1 MLSLLHLRCT
11 AGTSSAYAHVVSDPC
26 SNTLSPPPP
35 MAAPP
40 PVIGPK
46 VFFTSSLPDQS
57 VDSFDDIQQSIFL
70 GLAGQYAQ
78 GELRFPLR
86 LILVCASLLSWHFFK
101 EHEQLLDVAFD

>member
-1 MLSLLHLRCT
+1 
-11 AGTSSAYAHVVSDPC
+11 
-26 SNTLSPPPP
+26 

-57 VDSFDDIQQSIFL
+57 VDSFDSIQQSIFL

-78 GELRFPLR
+78 GELSFPLR
-86 LILVCASLLSWHFFK
+86 LIITCVRKSLVTAFFQEMGLLPMSATIMC
-101 EHEQLLDVAFD
+101 LL